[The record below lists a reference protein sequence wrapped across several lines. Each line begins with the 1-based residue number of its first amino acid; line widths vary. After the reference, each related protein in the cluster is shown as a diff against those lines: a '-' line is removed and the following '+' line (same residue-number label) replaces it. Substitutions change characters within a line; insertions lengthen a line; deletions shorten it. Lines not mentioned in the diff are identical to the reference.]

1 MNPLNKTEAYFD
13 YLTNDGATFAELPEA
28 MTRTEQCLYA
38 LCVKKNGEAVFAP
51 AEAVA
56 DSVATDAAGI
66 VTDFNGLLAK
76 LRTAGIIAS
85 E

>member
-1 MNPLNKTEAYFD
+1 MNPLNKTEAYLD
-13 YLTNDGATFAELPEA
+13 YLSNDGTTFAALPEA
-28 MTRTEQCLYA
+28 MTRTEKYLYA
-38 LCVKKNGEAVFAP
+38 LCVKKNGEDVFTQ

-56 DSVATDAAGI
+56 DSVATDAAG
-66 VTDFNGLLAK
+66 VATDFNGLLAK

>member
-1 MNPLNKTEAYFD
+1 MNPLNKTEAYLGF
-13 YLTNDGATFAELPEA
+13 LANDGTTFAELPEA
-28 MTRTEQCLYA
+28 MTSTEKYLYA
-38 LCVKKNGEAVFAP
+38 LCVKKNSEAVFAP